1 MYCISSLLIYQL
13 LLPVAV
19 TGVLP
24 VTISLLVHWFLSDH
38 RSEALQAGMAC
49 SPLGWM
55 TTWEQQSKVELDFT
69 GCFLNSSFFECLY
82 RTWNQ
87 CTDVKLK
94 KLDVTQNEL
103 PVDTSNLQQMTDK
116 LILDSD

>member
-38 RSEALQAGMAC
+38 RSEALQACRHGLLSTWMDDH
-49 SPLGWM
+49 LG
-55 TTWEQQSKVELDFT
+55 TAVK
-69 GCFLNSSFFECLY
+69 GRARLY
-82 RTWNQ
+82 WLLFKQ
-87 CTDVKLK
+87 
-94 KLDVTQNEL
+94 
-103 PVDTSNLQQMTDK
+103 
-116 LILDSD
+116 